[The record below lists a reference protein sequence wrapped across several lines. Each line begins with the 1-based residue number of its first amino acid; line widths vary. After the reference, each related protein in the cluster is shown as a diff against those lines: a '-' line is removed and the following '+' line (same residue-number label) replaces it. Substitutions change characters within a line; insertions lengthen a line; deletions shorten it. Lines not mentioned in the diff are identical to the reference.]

1 MNRRLQHRTHNSQR
15 KTLSIPLLGTVGAA
29 GVERAFCHWAHQLVI
44 AQRRGQP
51 GPVRPSRFCVN
62 CHGGDCGLV
71 SDQHPCLFFHLADPC
86 WTLIRAS
93 YRLQR
98 EARLQTCLPDPSALG
113 TS

>member
-1 MNRRLQHRTHNSQR
+1 MIITKRRPRRRAPRAPRLPVGRSHTVP
-15 KTLSIPLLGTVGAA
+15 ILGIVGASPI
-29 GVERAFCHWAHQLVI
+29 ERAFCHWAHQLVR

-86 WTLIRAS
+86 WSLIRAS
-93 YRLQR
+93 IRLER
-98 EARLQTCLPDPSALG
+98 SG
-113 TS
+113 